1 MINQLM
7 YRTMQ
12 YLNRLSAGVPHSLKG
27 RGLARPMQ
35 QAVDFDFMSIAI
47 IAGGISLGLIGV
59 AMVGNMIWP
68 DWTQKSKQGLQTLIT
83 GFIILTLA
91 STIID
96 AFS

>member
-1 MINQLM
+1 MLTQTYQQIM
-7 YRTMQ
+7 YFI
-12 YLNRLSAGVPHSLKG
+12 YGLSAGVPHSLKG

-91 STIID
+91 ST
-96 AFS
+96 

>member
-1 MINQLM
+1 
-7 YRTMQ
+7 
-12 YLNRLSAGVPHSLKG
+12 
-27 RGLARPMQ
+27 
-35 QAVDFDFMSIAI
+35 I